1 MKERTFYRITKGG
14 KTVEAKNKAEAYE
27 AWDSFGRG
35 DTKVEYVKI
44 WKEHLRDTWHEDV
57 APVKRLSRRYV
68 DNGRS
73 SSYIQGSP
81 YYAYSFSYG
90 KNRHRVIE
98 VADS

>member
-81 YYAYSFSYG
+81 YYAYAFSYG
-90 KNRHRVIE
+90 KNRRRVIE
-98 VADS
+98 VDS